1 MHLQEVHRL
10 WSVVT
15 WCFDLMSSGREALL
29 EYTTLTRLLQIKL
42 MTHII
47 PYVLFRLKRPILH
60 FCKSETAETD
70 FPTSRALLKKK
81 IKKNPQKVCLF
92 LHRPTLGYQE
102 SISSFNNCCLF
113 PSSSKT
119 LSKTLCSNAPLA
131 RIPVCESSGFCS
143 PLVVFL
149 LVVFLI
155 MFWPWFLSHH
165 S

>member
-81 IKKNPQKVCLF
+81 KKKFPKKSACFCIGPPSATRSPSRVLTIAVCFPAHQRLFRKHYAAMHHLLGFQSVNPVGFVLP
-92 LHRPTLGYQE
+92 L
-102 SISSFNNCCLF
+102 
-113 PSSSKT
+113 
-119 LSKTLCSNAPLA
+119 LCSCL
-131 RIPVCESSGFCS
+131 SY
-143 PLVVFL
+143 
-149 LVVFLI
+149 
-155 MFWPWFLSHH
+155 FW
-165 S
+165 